1 VRAAIIATATLA
13 ILATG
18 GFYWYIHQPIAEG
31 STPLEA
37 SGTIEAKE
45 VTIAPEVGG
54 RVVEI
59 TADEGEEVEAGHA
72 GRCLPPR
79 PGLASPPT
87 PRVHKQAACKHYW

>member
-1 VRAAIIATATLA
+1 MIATATLA

-18 GFYWYIHQPIAEG
+18 GFYWYLHQPIAEG

-59 TADEGEEVEAGHA
+59 TAD
-72 GRCLPPR
+72 
-79 PGLASPPT
+79 
-87 PRVHKQAACKHYW
+87 